1 MATIE
6 AASEVFHRVGMQL
19 VDERKA
25 AILKEVS
32 EKDLQGVERKDLQGR
47 DLLTLLMRANMAK
60 DVPDNQRLSDKEV
73 LDRTSPSFSCEF
85 LFDMCFVVQRSPR
98 ESSTAL

>member
-1 MATIE
+1 
-6 AASEVFHRVGMQL
+6 MQL

-32 EKDLQGVERKDLQGR
+32 EKDLKGVERKDLQGR

-60 DVPDNQRLSDKEV
+60 DVPENQRLSDKEV
-73 LDRTSPSFSCEF
+73 LDRTSLSLSREVF
-85 LFDMCFVVQRSPR
+85 LTPISWYRNPHVSVQVLYDTIPR
-98 ESSTAL
+98 

>member
-32 EKDLQGVERKDLQGR
+32 GKDLQGVERKDLQGR

-60 DVPDNQRLSDKEV
+60 DVPENQRLSDKEV
-73 LDRTSPSFSCEF
+73 LDRTFPLFSRELSLDTYF
-85 LFDMCFVVQRSPR
+85 AVQRSPR
-98 ESSTAL
+98 ESSTA